1 MMTKYLLQFLFLLNS
16 ILLYIVSV
24 KNICVQL
31 WDTAGEE
38 RYRALAS
45 AYYRG
50 AVGVLLV
57 FDVTNARSFKNLSHW
72 LSEVRS
78 YTPNSCQV
86 KRFLKCAQFCDL
98 PKIR

>member
-1 MMTKYLLQFLFLLNS
+1 MMMIF
-16 ILLYIVSV
+16 ILYYTGKL
-24 KNICVQL
+24 ICSQL

-57 FDVTNARSFKNLSHW
+57 FDVTKVRSFKNLAYW
-72 LSEVRS
+72 LSEVKAYS
-78 YTPNSCQV
+78 VQDCQV
-86 KRFLKCAQFCDL
+86 SEQEIDGKDNRA
-98 PKIR
+98 

>member
-1 MMTKYLLQFLFLLNS
+1 M
-16 ILLYIVSV
+16 
-24 KNICVQL
+24 

-57 FDVTNARSFKNLSHW
+57 FDVTNARSFKNLDHW
-72 LSEVRS
+72 LSEIKA
-78 YTPNSCQV
+78 YTVDTCQV
-86 KRFLKCAQFCDL
+86 ILIKIIINVTAQ
-98 PKIR
+98 KM

>member
-1 MMTKYLLQFLFLLNS
+1 M
-16 ILLYIVSV
+16 
-24 KNICVQL
+24 

-57 FDVTNARSFKNLSHW
+57 FDVTNARSFKNLAHW
-72 LSEVRS
+72 LSEIKA
-78 YTPNSCQV
+78 YTVDTCQV
-86 KRFLKCAQFCDL
+86 ILIKIIINVTAQ
-98 PKIR
+98 KM